1 MTPFRL
7 GSGSTT
13 GRASRVTPGEGRTA
27 VPGGGPGPGPRPVLS
42 VVRCAAYEPGPL
54 AAAIDRLVEPFGG
67 FDALVRPGMTVFLK
81 PNLLSAKNPDS
92 AAVTHPAVLEA
103 VAAACR
109 GRGARVVIGDSPP
122 LTLKRIEDF
131 WEKTGYREAAA
142 RTGSTLLALEQEPS
156 REIVLDGPRG
166 PLSVR
171 ITDWYWRA
179 GLVINLAKFKSHNLT
194 VLTGAVKNHFG
205 LVPGLLKAQMHLR
218 LPRAA
223 DFGAMIADLA
233 AAVPMHLHVL
243 DGIHGMDGEGPAG
256 GRPIPIGCLLAARDP
271 VSVDLGMS
279 AIAGVDPDDQP
290 ILRHCR
296 AKGFG
301 PADLAAV
308 EVRGVPLADLRVA
321 GFRAP
326 AVPLLYRVPEPLFR
340 VLRRFVWARP
350 RLVPDRCIRCGACV
364 RVCASRAVRRP
375 EGQGIRFRHARCI
388 SCFCCME
395 VCPKEAIVMQ
405 SSPLVDLALRL
416 REWRRWW
423 KGGKP

>member
-1 MTPFRL
+1 M
-7 GSGSTT
+7 
-13 GRASRVTPGEGRTA
+13 
-27 VPGGGPGPGPRPVLS
+27 
-42 VVRCAAYEPGPL
+42 VRCSTYDPGPL
-54 AAAIDRLVEPFGG
+54 AAAIDHLLEPFGG
-67 FDALVRPGMTVFLK
+67 FGALVRPGMTVFLK
-81 PNLLSAKNPDS
+81 PNLLSAKGPGS

-103 VAAACR
+103 VAAGCR

-122 LTLKRIEDF
+122 LTMKRIEDF
-131 WEKTGYREAAA
+131 WEKTGYREVAD
-142 RTGSTLLALEQEPS
+142 RTGSTLLALEQEPG

-179 GLVINLAKFKSHNLT
+179 DLVINLAKLKSHNLT

-205 LVPGLLKAQMHLR
+205 LVPGLLKAQLHLR

-233 AAVPMHLHVL
+233 ATVPMHLHLL
-243 DGIHGMDGEGPAG
+243 DGITGMDGEGPAG
-256 GRPIPIGCLLAARDP
+256 GRPIPTNCLLAARDP
-271 VSVDLGMS
+271 VTVDLGMG
-279 AIAGVDPDDQP
+279 AIAGVEPDDQP
-290 ILRHCR
+290 VLRRCR
-296 AKGFG
+296 ARGFG
-301 PADLAAV
+301 PPGLAGV
-308 EVRGVPLADLRVA
+308 EVRGIPLADLRFE

-350 RLVPDRCIRCGACV
+350 RLLPARCIRCGACV
-364 RVCASRAVRRP
+364 RVCASRAVRLA
-375 EGQGIRFRHARCI
+375 EGRGIRFRYGRCI

-395 VCPKEAIVMQ
+395 VCPQEAIVMQ
-405 SSPLVDLALRL
+405 SSPLVGLALRL

-423 KGGKP
+423 KGRKP